1 MRTIALTRDL
11 ISRAFPQPVGD
22 DKAAMRLLTDEEI
35 AAHLEAA
42 LGARPEVDQ
51 ELWLFAYGSLMWK
64 PEFDFVEQHI
74 ATVRGWHR
82 RFCLWQWRHRG
93 TCDRPGVMLALDR
106 GGSCQGV
113 VYKLTGP
120 DIRAK
125 IGPVWRREMSAN
137 GYRPRWITATTDADP
152 VLAIAFIANRKGER
166 YAGRLTDEAIADR
179 IAAACGHIGPSAEY
193 LLETVV
199 RCEELGI
206 HDRHLWRMQALVA
219 DRLLRGAA
227 APRPEAVG

>member
-1 MRTIALTRDL
+1 M
-11 ISRAFPQPVGD
+11 Q
-22 DKAAMRLLTDEEI
+22 LLTDEEI
-35 AAHLEAA
+35 AAHLDAV
-42 LGARPEVDQ
+42 LGGRPEAEQ

-64 PEFDFVEQHI
+64 PELDFAEQQV

-82 RFCLWQWRHRG
+82 RFCLWQWRYRG
-93 TCDRPGVMLALDR
+93 TRDRPGMMLALDL
-106 GGSCQGV
+106 GGSCRGV

-125 IGPVWRREMSAN
+125 IAPVWRREMIAN
-137 GYRPRWITATTDADP
+137 GYRPRWVTAKTDANP
-152 VLAIAFIANRKGER
+152 VLAIAFVAHREGDR

-193 LLETVV
+193 LLETAV

-206 HDRHLWRMQALVA
+206 HDRHLWRVQALVA
-219 DRLLRGAA
+219 DRLQKGAA
-227 APRPEAVG
+227 ALSPEAIR

>member
-1 MRTIALTRDL
+1 MRTIALTRNL

-22 DKAAMRLLTDEEI
+22 DEAATRLLTNEEV
-35 AAHLEAA
+35 AAHLDA
-42 LGARPEVDQ
+42 LLGERPGAEH

-64 PEFDFVEQHI
+64 PELDFAEQHV

-82 RFCLWQWRHRG
+82 RFCLWQWRYRG
-93 TCDRPGVMLALDR
+93 TRDNPGMMLALDH
-106 GGSCQGV
+106 GGSCRGV

-125 IGPVWRREMSAN
+125 IAPVWRREMIGN
-137 GYRPRWITATTDADP
+137 GYRPRWVTAKTDASP
-152 VLAIAFIANRKGER
+152 VQAIAFIAYREGDR

-193 LLETVV
+193 LLETAV

-219 DRLLRGAA
+219 DRLQKSAA
-227 APRPEAVG
+227 H